1 MRKILIF
8 GAFFLAIITLLLA
21 TVDSV
26 IDSHKQTIDEIA
38 PSTDALKLKA
48 AHMWPSRLTKSEIE
62 EIFNTINKEI
72 IQLEFLQKVFSIT
85 IILICLINLVVLYRF
100 NWIMNRFDG
109 LCLLGVALLVPSLNW
124 MVYEFSDYY
133 YGGHNASMNIRIG
146 LLIGTLVIQPAL
158 CYIAYRMNKH
168 EISLTLHNQKWI
180 TNLALVLSVLSLV
193 IVLAIGIGVLITPDL
208 SGNIT

>member
-1 MRKILIF
+1 
-8 GAFFLAIITLLLA
+8 
-21 TVDSV
+21 
-26 IDSHKQTIDEIA
+26 
-38 PSTDALKLKA
+38 
-48 AHMWPSRLTKSEIE
+48 MWPSRLTKSEIE

-85 IILICLINLVVLYRF
+85 IILICLINLVVFYRF
-100 NWIMNRFDG
+100 NRIMNRFDG
-109 LCLLGVALLVPSLNW
+109 LCLLVVAILVPSLNW
-124 MVYEFSDYY
+124 MVYEFSDYF

-158 CYIAYRMNKH
+158 CYIAYSMNKL

-180 TNLALVLSVLSLV
+180 TNLALLLSVVSLV
-193 IVLAIGIGVLITPDL
+193 VVLAIGIGVLCTPDL

>member
-8 GAFFLAIITLLLA
+8 GAFFLAIITILLA

-48 AHMWPSRLTKSEIE
+48 AHMWSSRLTKSEIE
-62 EIFNTINKEI
+62 EIFNTINKEL

-85 IILICLINLVVLYRF
+85 IILICLINLVVFYRF
-100 NWIMNRFDG
+100 NRIMNRFDG
-109 LCLLGVALLVPSLNW
+109 LCILVVAILVPSLNW
-124 MVYEFSDYY
+124 VVYEFSDYF

-146 LLIGTLVIQPAL
+146 LFIGTLVIQPAL
-158 CYIAYRMNKH
+158 CYIAYSMNKL

-180 TNLALVLSVLSLV
+180 TNLALVLSVVSLV
-193 IVLAIGIGVLITPDL
+193 VVLAIGIGVLFTPDL

>member
-8 GAFFLAIITLLLA
+8 GAFFLAIITILLA

-48 AHMWPSRLTKSEIE
+48 AHMWSSRLTKSEIE
-62 EIFNTINKEI
+62 EIFNTINKEL

-85 IILICLINLVVLYRF
+85 IILICLINLVVFYRF
-100 NWIMNRFDG
+100 NRIMNRFDG
-109 LCLLGVALLVPSLNW
+109 LCLLVVAILVPSLNW
-124 MVYEFSDYY
+124 MVYEFSDYF

-146 LLIGTLVIQPAL
+146 LFIGTLVIQPAL
-158 CYIAYRMNKH
+158 CYIAYSMNKL

-180 TNLALVLSVLSLV
+180 TNLALVLSVVSLV
-193 IVLAIGIGVLITPDL
+193 VVLAIGIGVLFTPDL

>member
-8 GAFFLAIITLLLA
+8 GAFFLAIITILLA

-48 AHMWPSRLTKSEIE
+48 AHMWSSRLTKSEIE
-62 EIFNTINKEI
+62 EIFNTINKEL

-85 IILICLINLVVLYRF
+85 IILICLINLVVFYRF
-100 NWIMNRFDG
+100 NRIMNRFDG
-109 LCLLGVALLVPSLNW
+109 LCLLVVAILVPSLNW
-124 MVYEFSDYY
+124 MVYEFSDYF

-158 CYIAYRMNKH
+158 CYIAYSMNKL

-180 TNLALVLSVLSLV
+180 TNLALVLSVVSLV
-193 IVLAIGIGVLITPDL
+193 VVLAIGIGVLFTPDL